1 MKDIINNTIAY
12 SKLMSIVNDI
22 VDDIKDNHIANM
34 SDATCDYTI
43 EYSDKLALPKF
54 IISINVSICT
64 EMIMQQQFY
73 IETDSTYT
81 KPGLSVVLPSCN
93 YIMSVPNSEQRNID
107 LLKQNMNKIN
117 EIYAFFGSVQFYIL
131 KNYMETVYRALKEVN
146 EDVT

>member
-12 SKLMSIVNDI
+12 SKLMPIVNTI
-22 VDDIKDNHIANM
+22 VDDIKDNHIVNM
-34 SDATCDYTI
+34 SDATCNYTI
-43 EYSDKLALPKF
+43 EYSDKYALPKF

-73 IETDSTYT
+73 IETDSTYV
-81 KPGLSVVLPSCN
+81 KPGLNFVLPSCN
-93 YIMSVPNSEQRNID
+93 YIMSMPNSEQRNID

-131 KNYMETVYRALKEVN
+131 KNYMETVYRALQEVN